1 MRPHL
6 REFLELCAQTLV
18 CPEPIVEVGALQ
30 VAGQEEIAD
39 LRPLFPGKAYIGCD
53 MQPGPGVDRV
63 EDVHQLSFRSS
74 EVGTFILADT
84 LEHVSD
90 PLRAMREIHRCLR
103 DDGVVI
109 YSSVMHFPVHGYP
122 NDYWRFT
129 PEAFRALAAEFP
141 VAAIFFCGP
150 PEFPHT
156 VCGVAAKNEYDVAAI
171 KALVDRACDIKTTA
185 PLIIEG
191 RAAQIIHHL
200 VTKLVPAKITPS
212 KQISAGFDGL
222 AQPGWCLVTGQWIAG
237 WAALENVR
245 EIEILA
251 GDTVVHRA
259 RLNRA
264 RPDIAARL
272 KLPEKDT
279 LIGFSDQ
286 VDLAGIG
293 DYAGVL
299 RMTVVDPN
307 GERRTICES
316 APGLALGSL
325 RMETKFVVHSFDE
338 RPDADVRAA
347 GRELVAAIRARGEP
361 VNVDLGCGFRKNGNL
376 GIDVTAEGT
385 KADLICSLG
394 FEPLPLDDEV
404 VDTVFCRDFLEHI
417 PKAYY
422 SEREKKLCYPIID
435 LMNEVWRVLKQGG
448 TFTSFTPCYPAPE
461 VHQDPTHL
469 SVWTLE
475 SMPYFCGKYPV
486 AQVYGVRTNFEL
498 VENRLDGFYLQAVL
512 RKPKSG

>member
-18 CPEPIVEVGALQ
+18 CPEPIVEIGALQ

-39 LRPLFPGKAYIGCD
+39 LRPLFLGKTYIGCD
-53 MQPGPGVDRV
+53 MQSGPGVDRV
-63 EDVHQLSFRSS
+63 EDIHKLSFRSS

-90 PLRAMREIHRCLR
+90 PLRAMKEIHRCLR
-103 DDGVVI
+103 EDGVVI
-109 YSSVMHFPVHGYP
+109 YSSVMYFPIHGYP

-129 PEAFRALAAEFP
+129 PEAFRALAADFP
-141 VAAIFFCGP
+141 RAVIFFCGP
-150 PEFPHT
+150 AEFPHT
-156 VCGVAAKNEYDVAAI
+156 VCGIATKHAYDPALLRTLAA
-171 KALVDRACDIKTTA
+171 RACDIKTTA

-191 RAAQIIHHL
+191 RAARIIQHL
-200 VTKLVPAKITPS
+200 VTKLAPAKSTPS
-212 KQISAGFDGL
+212 EQISAGFDGF

-245 EIEILA
+245 EVEILA

-259 RLNRA
+259 RLSRA

-286 VDLAGIG
+286 VDLSGIG

-299 RMTVVDPN
+299 RMTVVDRD
-307 GERRTICES
+307 GKRRTICES

-338 RPDADVRAA
+338 RPVEETRST
-347 GRELVAAIRARGEP
+347 GRKLVEAIRQRGEP
-361 VNVDLGCGFRKNGNL
+361 VSVDLGCGFRKNGNL
-376 GIDVTAEGT
+376 GIDITAGGT
-385 KADLICSLG
+385 EADVICALG

-404 VDTVFCRDFLEHI
+404 ADTVFCRNFLEHI

-422 SEREKKLCYPIID
+422 CERETKLRYPIID
-435 LMNEVWRVLKQGG
+435 LMNEVWRVLKPGG

-475 SMPYFCGKYPV
+475 SMSYFCGKYPV
-486 AQVYGVRTNFEL
+486 AKVYGVRTNFEL
-498 VENRLDGFYLQAVL
+498 VENRLDGFYLHAVL